1 MVNIAWKT
9 IKGYGPYAYLQH
21 SVKQPDGTVV
31 SKHIAYLGKI
41 GSQGLVPNHHVTVS
55 NDAAGGFAGRRV
67 LVPYVPDA
75 LKDELKPSASV
86 AVLSIED
93 QVKAGV
99 PAKEVVLPGKKTGY
113 AAQANGQL
121 GATKAESTPARLG
134 ALQTGGH
141 HGRQEQ
147 TDRQPPA

>member
-55 NDAAGGFAGRRV
+55 SAAAEGFAGRRV
-67 LVPYVPDA
+67 LVPHVPDA

-99 PAKEVVLPGKKTGY
+99 PVKDVVLPGKKTGY

-121 GATKAESTPARLG
+121 GATKAEPAAG
-134 ALQTGGH
+134 QDQFAGE
-141 HGRQEQ
+141 GRRGVRRYRE
-147 TDRQPPA
+147 PG